1 MRDYL
6 PASQISESQNGLST
20 WKIFPTRI
28 ISGCLTTQSNSW
40 RRMRKGHGSI
50 PALHWLRKQHKMHGK
65 QWLWAASSQ
74 VPPSTRNMYIWPET
88 HLHHNHR
95 VNTYEILLG
104 RNEQKIREERKTF
117 CKFWTRKTRHAL
129 QKGPALSSVETLPG
143 RRLEPSAK
151 SCWYPRYTNCTCAHT
166 KMGQHCWSQELR
178 TKTFMWPRATQHI
191 PRTSESWG
199 KGRKQKQLLKST
211 TLPRKQNHPAPAVDV
226 RLSKRQ
232 PQTQCHFG
240 SQASPCA
247 SPALPRSQA
256 EPP

>member
-1 MRDYL
+1 
-6 PASQISESQNGLST
+6 
-20 WKIFPTRI
+20 
-28 ISGCLTTQSNSW
+28 
-40 RRMRKGHGSI
+40 MRKGSGSI

-74 VPPSTRNMYIWPET
+74 VPPSTKNTCIWPET

-95 VNTYEILLG
+95 VNTYEVLLG
-104 RNEQKIREERKTF
+104 RKEQKIREERKTF
-117 CKFWTRKTRHAL
+117 CKSWTRKTRHSL
-129 QKGPALSSVETLPG
+129 QKGPALSSVETSPG

-166 KMGQHCWSQELR
+166 KMGQHCWSQELH
-178 TKTFMWPRATQHI
+178 TKTFMWPGATQHI
-191 PRTSESWG
+191 PHASERWE
-199 KGRKQKQLLKST
+199 KGSFGRPCPQKQKQLLKST
-211 TLPRKQNHPAPAVDV
+211 TLPRKQNHSAQAVDV

-232 PQTQCHFG
+232 PG
-240 SQASPCA
+240 SHRRSAILGAKPQPCA